1 VSDGVDI
8 AEVFTDPN
16 SLGNDFSG
24 ASWVS
29 WLAILKAAFA
39 IKMSRRERRVFE
51 QLSGDR
57 EPPKER
63 VKQLWVIAGRRS
75 GKTSVAAGITIFLSA
90 FTDYRPFLRR
100 GERALVALLA
110 VNRAQAATALGY
122 VRDMLNGV
130 PLLRNLIENE
140 TAELISLATGCDI
153 TVQTNSFRGV
163 RGRTLAGA
171 VFDEASFWRSE
182 LTAIPDIETY
192 RAVMPSMVTL
202 PNSMLIGIGSAY
214 RRSGLMYQKFKEHFG
229 KPGSTLVIKAETRQL
244 NENIDA
250 DLIAE
255 ELKADPSAAAS
266 EWLSQFRQD
275 IETYVDME
283 TLERCVVPGRVELPP
298 MQQNYLGFV
307 DPSGGSGAD
316 AFAIAIAHVDTETG
330 RAVLDVLRARKPKF
344 SPADVIE
351 EFSGLLKRY
360 HVHKV
365 LGDAFSGEFV
375 VERFA
380 ECGITYERSEATKSV
395 LYANF
400 LGPLNSG
407 QVELLDQP
415 ELLAELA
422 GLERRVSR
430 GAGRENIDHGP
441 AGHDDRANVCAGCM
455 VNVLSSAQG
464 ANEWIRV
471 GRAVLGIG
479 PTTPL
484 DPPASPPVPAGALER
499 VHPAP
504 GTAAYNARERS
515 RGMPGLSAVTM
526 PGEATVA
533 ALVPKDFNLSTED
546 RNGEIIVIAIPAGTC
561 VLPERLL
568 DHWWLRAAGVH
579 LAGARPAT
587 ELGSE
592 SGTDLAVDAEAAS

>member
-8 AEVFTDPN
+8 ADVFTDPN
-16 SLGNDFSG
+16 LLGDDFSG
-24 ASWVS
+24 ASWAS

-39 IKMSRRERRVFE
+39 IKMSRRERRVFA

-122 VRDMLNGV
+122 VRGMLNGV
-130 PLLRNLIENE
+130 PLLRDLIENE
-140 TAELISLATGCDI
+140 TAELISLKTGCDI

-182 LTAIPDIETY
+182 LTAIPDVETY

-229 KPGSTLVIKAETRQL
+229 KPGSTLVIRAATRDL
-244 NENIDA
+244 NERIDEQ
-250 DLIAE
+250 LIEE
-255 ELKADPSAAAS
+255 ELRADPSAASS
-266 EWLSQFRQD
+266 EWLSEWRQD
-275 IETYVDME
+275 IQSYVDME
-283 TLERCVVPGRVELPP
+283 VLERCVVPGRTELPP
-298 MQQNYLGFV
+298 IQDVSYSAYV
-307 DPSGGSGAD
+307 DPSGGSGQD
-316 AFAIAIAHVDTETG
+316 AFAIAIAHFDFETR

-360 HVHKV
+360 RSHKII
-365 LGDAFSGEFV
+365 GDAFRFV
-375 VERFA
+375 AERFA
-380 ECGITYERSEATKSV
+380 ECGIVYERSEATKSV

-422 GLERRVSR
+422 GLERRTSR
-430 GAGRENIDHGP
+430 GAGRENIDHAALPG
-441 AGHDDRANVCAGCM
+441 AHDDRANVCAG
-455 VNVLSSAQG
+455 VLVGLMGGAQG
-464 ANEWIRV
+464 AAEWIRV
-471 GRAVLGIG
+471 GKAFLN
-479 PTTPL
+479 PS
-484 DPPASPPVPAGALER
+484 ASLAWALQ
-499 VHPAP
+499 
-504 GTAAYNARERS
+504 
-515 RGMPGLSAVTM
+515 
-526 PGEATVA
+526 
-533 ALVPKDFNLSTED
+533 
-546 RNGEIIVIAIPAGTC
+546 
-561 VLPERLL
+561 
-568 DHWWLRAAGVH
+568 
-579 LAGARPAT
+579 
-587 ELGSE
+587 
-592 SGTDLAVDAEAAS
+592 